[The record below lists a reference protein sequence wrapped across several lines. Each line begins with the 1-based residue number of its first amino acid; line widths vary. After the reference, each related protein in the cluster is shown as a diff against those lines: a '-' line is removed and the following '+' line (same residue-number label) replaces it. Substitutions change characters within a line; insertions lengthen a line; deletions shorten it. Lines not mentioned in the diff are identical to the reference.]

1 MAKGLNKLSDRQVRT
16 AKAGMHGDGGNLW
29 LQVTAGKSGQ
39 LHRSWLFRYATGEV
53 TASKSGKARK
63 VERVMG
69 LGPLDSVSL
78 ATARRKAPNPR
89 PLIPPGQNP
98 IQARADQRAAPAPF

>member
-29 LQVTAGKSGQ
+29 LQVTAGKRGQ

-78 ATARRKAPNPR
+78 GTARRKAADAR
-89 PLIPPGQNP
+89 ALIATGQGP
-98 IQARADQRAAPAPF
+98 IQVRGDQ